1 VSGSFRNHCPHCLW
15 SRHVDDQPGDRAAD
29 CGGPMRPVRIEHRSG
44 KGMVLVH
51 CCEWCGHR
59 SVNRVA
65 VDDPAQPDAADA
77 LGSIMMR

>member
-1 VSGSFRNHCPHCLW
+1 
-15 SRHVDDQPGDRAAD
+15 
-29 CGGPMRPVRIEHRSG
+29 MRPVRIEHRSG